1 MFVSRSIG
9 FGTFAAALL
18 AVSMALGQVAGEDHS
33 AHHPGQPTEQPSQM
47 QSNPPMQMMGGCPNM
62 MGQGMQGMMGSG
74 MMGPGMMQGGMGP
87 GMIQGGTSPGM
98 MQGGMGVLF
107 GSRVTPMMNLS
118 VDDVRAYLTAQLDR
132 LNNKRLKIG
141 DVKTDDADIT
151 ADVVTVDN
159 SLVQRIKVN
168 RHTGA
173 IEYQN

>member
-1 MFVSRSIG
+1 MNLHRPGLAI
-9 FGTFAAALL
+9 FAAALFTS
-18 AVSMALGQVAGEDHS
+18 SMFAAEAQEPADHS
-33 AHHPGQPTEQPSQM
+33 AHHPDQQAQQPIRQT
-47 QSNPPMQMMGGCPNM
+47 QSNPQMMGGCPNM

-118 VDDVRAYLTAQLDR
+118 VDDVRAYLAAQLDR

-141 DVKTDDADIT
+141 DVKTDDVDIT
-151 ADVVTVDN
+151 ADIVTVDN